1 MKNSTSFAAFGR
13 SQRTSGYNS
22 MKRPTRSTSEPNIK
36 HFTPARARR
45 QQLYADMPFFATH
58 GLQAR
63 TSYIARNISQTDLR
77 TLMTQAERSGKELKD
92 DDSQVTIV
100 RSCEAFGSR
109 ERVSR
114 LAAQHSVAS
123 ANTRLH
129 ARARVARFPGGPPSL
144 TRGRRRRRRHGGVP
158 GAAQLS
164 KEDIE
169 AQLTEDVVTMPL
181 LMAVL
186 VAVIAQFLNGYNT
199 SVMNAPESV
208 VFPGHSTLEWSLAV
222 SSFAIGAPLG
232 CVFGG
237 IFANVQGRRRALIV
251 DTWIFLIGGAMM
263 ACAPTI
269 LWLVAA
275 RLVIGFAS
283 GLGTVIVPIYLGEAR
298 CVSCVWPRVSVGT
311 PSPPRRVM
319 DVLYIYLS
327 ARVRVR
333 WECARRSLFARARAR
348 YVPSPSP
355 SPSAA
360 ARRAERR
367 HTTPT
372 VRTTPPS
379 YSTTTPRFGISH
391 GRRRRARGAHD
402 ERVTSDP
409 IEPRHDDAV
418 SRR

>member
-1 MKNSTSFAAFGR
+1 M
-13 SQRTSGYNS
+13 
-22 MKRPTRSTSEPNIK
+22 
-36 HFTPARARR
+36 
-45 QQLYADMPFFATH
+45 
-58 GLQAR
+58 
-63 TSYIARNISQTDLR
+63 
-77 TLMTQAERSGKELKD
+77 
-92 DDSQVTIV
+92 
-100 RSCEAFGSR
+100 
-109 ERVSR
+109 
-114 LAAQHSVAS
+114 
-123 ANTRLH
+123 
-129 ARARVARFPGGPPSL
+129 
-144 TRGRRRRRRHGGVP
+144 P

-237 IFANVQGRRRALIV
+237 IFANVHGRRRALIV
-251 DTWIFLIGGAMM
+251 DTWIFLVGGAMM

-298 CVSCVWPRVSVGT
+298 GVSCVWPRVSVGT
-311 PSPPRRVM
+311 PSPPRRVI
-319 DVLYIYLS
+319 DLYYIYLS

-333 WECARRSLFARARAR
+333 WECARRSLFACMPARDMFHR
-348 YVPSPSP
+348 HPHHHQWRRG
-355 SPSAA
+355 
-360 ARRAERR
+360 ARRGA
-367 HTTPT
+367 
-372 VRTTPPS
+372 
-379 YSTTTPRFGISH
+379 TPRQSIEPPLLLTRP
-391 GRRRRARGAHD
+391 RRLVLVSVTAVDARGAHD
-402 ERVTSDP
+402 
-409 IEPRHDDAV
+409 
-418 SRR
+418 